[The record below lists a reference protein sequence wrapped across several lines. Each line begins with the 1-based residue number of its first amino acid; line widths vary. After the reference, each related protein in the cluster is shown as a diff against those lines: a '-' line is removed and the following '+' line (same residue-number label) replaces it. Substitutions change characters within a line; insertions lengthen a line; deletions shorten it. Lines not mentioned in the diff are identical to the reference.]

1 VDPEGMFLGEW
12 HARNLCVTDGEEG
25 RAEVVRERKARTSR
39 LGRTW
44 GDGVLWE
51 GALSVAASKGEE
63 DGGAKMGRVV
73 ALDDGGDGEGEG
85 EGERNE
91 TPSPGA
97 TVTSEESFD
106 YLAKGEASVYVSK
119 EDE

>member
-1 VDPEGMFLGEW
+1 
-12 HARNLCVTDGEEG
+12 
-25 RAEVVRERKARTSR
+25 
-39 LGRTW
+39 
-44 GDGVLWE
+44 
-51 GALSVAASKGEE
+51 
-63 DGGAKMGRVV
+63 VV